1 MRKLRI
7 MDTFNELEK
16 IKRAIR
22 LSHAV
27 MFNVNT
33 VDVELDD
40 DHQPVF
46 ITRRV
51 VQSKKTTKD
60 ESPQKP

>member
-22 LSHAV
+22 SSHAV

-40 DHQPVF
+40 DYQPVF

>member
-1 MRKLRI
+1 
-7 MDTFNELEK
+7 MDTFSEIEK

-22 LSHAV
+22 SSHAV

-33 VDVELDD
+33 VDVDLDD

-46 ITRRV
+46 KPRNRV
-51 VQSKKTTKD
+51 VKSNEPTEKD
-60 ESPQKP
+60 ESSRKT